1 MVKHSLLIV
10 DDEPLARDRVRAF
23 VSRRPEITVCGECSD
38 GLEAL
43 DRIRSLQPDI
53 VFLDV
58 NMPRCGGLEV
68 LTKLSADARP
78 AIVLASADNRFA
90 VDAFKEQVVD
100 FLLKPFDRERFETA
114 LGYAMKYV
122 GDRHAGE
129 ATPAAGESPP
139 PPPPRQ
145 LGRLAVWSDS
155 RIVVLL
161 SEEIVRLEAAN
172 NYSLIH
178 LADKRRLMVR
188 ETLSSLEERLGAEDF
203 LRIHRSSIVR
213 VDLVK
218 ELQPTKYGDYLVVLR
233 DGTRLPAGRGMRSR
247 LAAFYSGGL

>member
-1 MVKHSLLIV
+1 MVTHSLLIV

-23 VSRRPEITVCGECSD
+23 VRKRPEITVCGECSD

-43 DRIRSLQPDI
+43 DQIRSLQPDI

-68 LTKLSADARP
+68 LARLSADPRP

-114 LGYAMKYV
+114 LSYAVKYV
-122 GDRHAGE
+122 GDRHTGERVAGAGE
-129 ATPAAGESPP
+129 ILLPSPP
-139 PPPPRQ
+139 RP
-145 LGRLAVWSDS
+145 LGRLAVWADS
-155 RIVVLL
+155 RIVVLRP
-161 SEEIVRLEAAN
+161 EEILRLEAAD

-178 LADKRRLMVR
+178 FADKRRLMVR

-213 VDLVK
+213 VDQVK
-218 ELQPTKYGDYLVVLR
+218 ELQPAKYGDYVVVLR
-233 DGTRLPAGRGMRSR
+233 DGTRLPASRGMRSR
-247 LAAFYSGGL
+247 LAAFVSGGL